1 MATGVQPF
9 SAADARSVTTQLT
22 QPLGHTA
29 EPPMVASL
37 TALRT
42 ASRPV
47 LASTLCTLRR
57 PRFKSFRSVT
67 APTGF
72 PPLPSKFG
80 KTVPYI
86 QEFGVAMV
94 NMLLKVNGIVLLPA
108 S

>member
-22 QPLGHTA
+22 QPLGHSP
-29 EPPMVASL
+29 EPPKVASL

-80 KTVPYI
+80 MPYI
-86 QEFGVAMV
+86 QEFGAAVV
-94 NMLLKVNGIVLLPA
+94 NMLLKVNGTVLL
-108 S
+108 